1 MGLTSIRCRSLA
13 ASFDYP
19 LKVTV
24 GLESRRRKVSMIRLY
39 SGREVVQLVET
50 LRPDVVLIDTRLG
63 GESGFDAS
71 SSMPWRSP
79 GGHQQRSLRRAVG
92 RLLDDDAGEFV
103 A

>member
-1 MGLTSIRCRSLA
+1 
-13 ASFDYP
+13 

-63 GESGFDAS
+63 EESGFDAS
-71 SSMPWRSP
+71 SSMP
-79 GGHQQRSLRRAVG
+79 
-92 RLLDDDAGEFV
+92 
-103 A
+103 